1 METEQKKPW
10 KQGRRAERPLQ
21 LYLLVQQHG
30 LPQTPQGRAALLCD
44 AGYRGVIIS
53 GHRRRA
59 SLLPENYREILC
71 YDPEVGDH
79 VRTGTHFP
87 EQDFE
92 DVLFRFFNDRYQS
105 GKRAAE
111 QQCEGAL
118 EVAVKA
124 PQYHLLAPPSFQRV
138 EEIVDDEG
146 DDPVPLT
153 REHGEAYEQAR
164 TRMGYSAG

>member
-1 METEQKKPW
+1 MEPEQKKPW

-71 YDPEVGDH
+71 YDPGVGDH

-87 EQDFE
+87 EQEFDG
-92 DVLFRFFNDRYQS
+92 VLFRFFNDRYHS

-111 QQCEGAL
+111 QQCGGAL
-118 EVAVKA
+118 EVVVNA
-124 PQYHLLAPPSFQRV
+124 PQYHPPSPQRV
-138 EEIVDDEG
+138 EEIVDDG

-153 REHGEAYEQAR
+153 REHGEVYEQAR
-164 TRMGYSAG
+164 VRMGYSAR